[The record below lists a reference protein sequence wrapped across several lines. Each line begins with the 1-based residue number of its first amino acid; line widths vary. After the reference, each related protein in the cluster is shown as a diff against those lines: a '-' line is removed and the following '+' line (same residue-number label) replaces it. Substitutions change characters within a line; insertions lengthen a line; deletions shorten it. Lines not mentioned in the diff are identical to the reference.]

1 MRPVAL
7 ACLALALCG
16 AVPPCAA
23 ARAGA
28 MRVEMLAADTAGPS
42 PPADTT
48 AIVDMQGAEVQL
60 VVPYRKHGTWLR
72 VTLPSLPPEP
82 RLVVNGVAAGR
93 VTLLLPDG
101 RRIERAKTS
110 PAHDAAASSIAAAF
124 ALPPEVSAGDVL
136 WLFTPDRHRQLVDV
150 RLLAASEWRARE
162 RLALAFAVA
171 IYGAAIA
178 FAIIAASYWLIL
190 RERMFADHALYL
202 AALVVFMTMTLGVF
216 YELFPD
222 GFWARRGI
230 LAQWGFA
237 TAAIAFALGFAN
249 RFIDVARHLPRTAR
263 WVDRLRFALLALA
276 VAVTL
281 SPVEVPYFGAAMAL
295 TVVSINVA
303 FVGLGVYVASKRNRY
318 AGYFLA
324 GWIPLTLC
332 TSLRALQGT
341 GFVQVPYETSYF
353 YSIGVIWEALVLT
366 AGIAD
371 RALSFRRERDVAQ
384 HLAEHDGLTGALN
397 RRASEERLEE
407 HFRRAHAAST
417 PLAVFF
423 LDLDHFKSINDRFGH
438 AAGDAVLVAIA
449 GRIKALLRADDIL
462 GRWGG
467 EEFVAIL
474 PGAPPEAVRATGER
488 IRRAVESEPVHADG
502 ELIPVT
508 VSVGVA
514 MLGEDIQASAE
525 LVRRADA
532 ALYRAK
538 GSGRN
543 RVEEAPLA
551 A

>member
-1 MRPVAL
+1 MRI
-7 ACLALALCG
+7 
-16 AVPPCAA
+16 
-23 ARAGA
+23 
-28 MRVEMLAADTAGPS
+28 EMLASDAGGSAPPDVTATV
-42 PPADTT
+42 ATLH
-48 AIVDMQGAEVQL
+48 GAEVQL
-60 VVPYRKHGTWLR
+60 VLPYRVQGTWLR
-72 VTLPSLPPEP
+72 VTLASLPPEP
-82 RLVVNGVAAGR
+82 RLVVNGVAVES

-110 PAHDAAASSIAAAF
+110 PAHDPAASSIAAVF

-136 WLFTPDRHRQLVDV
+136 WLFSPDRHRQLVDV

-162 RLALAFAVA
+162 RVALAFAVA

-178 FAIIAASYWLIL
+178 FAIIAATYWLIL

-202 AALVVFMTMTLGVF
+202 AALVVFMTMTLGIF

-237 TAAIAFALGFAN
+237 TAAVAFAMGFAN

-263 WVDRLRFALLALA
+263 AFDRLRLGLLALA

-281 SPVEVPYFGAAMAL
+281 SPFEVPYFGAAMAL

-303 FVGLGVYVASKRNRY
+303 FVGLGAYVAAKRNRY
-318 AGYFLA
+318 AGYFLV

-341 GFVQVPYETSYF
+341 GFVQVPYETTFF

-371 RALSFRRERDVAQ
+371 RALSFRRERDLAT
-384 HLAEHDGLTGALN
+384 HLAEHDGLTDTLN
-397 RRASEERLEE
+397 RRASEQRLEE
-407 HFRRAHAAST
+407 HFRRSHGSST

-438 AAGDAVLVAIA
+438 AAGDAVLVAVA
-449 GRIKALLRADDIL
+449 RRIKVLLRADDLL

-488 IRRAVESEPVHADG
+488 IRRAVESEPVGADG

-514 MLGEDIQASAE
+514 MLENDIKTSAE

-538 GSGRN
+538 GKGRN